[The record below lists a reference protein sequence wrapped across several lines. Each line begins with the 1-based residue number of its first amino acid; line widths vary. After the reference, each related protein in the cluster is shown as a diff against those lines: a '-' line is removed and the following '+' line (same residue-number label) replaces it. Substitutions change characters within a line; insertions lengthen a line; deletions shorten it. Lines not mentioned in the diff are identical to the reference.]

1 MGVRTTRSRDIFDL
15 EGFAV
20 GTSTTQNKNSC
31 KTAAVMSLL
40 GRGPAAVAAEPA
52 QPPQAQD
59 IETITGEILRLKQTG
74 GEAIIGIGQWLIKAK
89 AVLPRGEWLPWL
101 EDRVEFSER
110 TAQGFM
116 QIARKYTN
124 PQTLA
129 DLGASKALM
138 LLALPDETRDEFIA
152 SPHMVDGEEKT
163 VAAMS
168 TRELKAVMK
177 ERDEARKA
185 AEQAK
190 AEQAA
195 ADAAREKMSADM
207 ALANE
212 RIAGLNAEVEKR
224 SAEASEAQEAAA
236 RLEQELEELRA
247 QPRDVAV
254 EVDTAAIEAARKE
267 AETVMQA
274 KLDKAKAAQAKAEAG
289 RKAAEDARTAA
300 QKELEQARADA
311 QAALEKAVAEGQA
324 LREQAERER
333 KKAALAS
340 NEDLVL
346 FRTLFDQAQKLV
358 DELGKLLKTLRNKD
372 PEKAQGLSRALLAL
386 ADKIKEV
393 AQG

>member
-1 MGVRTTRSRDIFDL
+1 M
-15 EGFAV
+15 

-177 ERDEARKA
+177 ERDEALMA

-207 ALANE
+207 AQANE

-224 SAEASEAQEAAA
+224 SAEASEAREAAA

-267 AETVMQA
+267 AEAAMQDKLDRAKGARDKALEKRYELEEALSKARDELKQA
-274 KLDKAKAAQAKAEAG
+274 K
-289 RKAAEDARTAA
+289 
-300 QKELEQARADA
+300 ADA

-333 KKAALAS
+333 KKAVIITDA
-340 NEDLVL
+340 DMVL
-346 FRTLFDQAQKLV
+346 FSELYDQVQTLVKRMGGV
-358 DELGKLLKTLRNKD
+358 RLKKRDKE
-372 PEKAQGLSRALLAL
+372 PEKAEKLQNALMAL
-386 ADKIKEV
+386 IPAVKE
-393 AQG
+393 AAGQ

>member
-1 MGVRTTRSRDIFDL
+1 MTEGRKEEIKMEQGGLMERSEVLTDSRRQ
-15 EGFAV
+15 ER
-20 GTSTTQNKNSC
+20 
-31 KTAAVMSLL
+31 L
-40 GRGPAAVAAEPA
+40 GCLGAEPA
-52 QPPQAQD
+52 QLPQAED

-101 EDRVEFSER
+101 EARAEFSER

-195 ADAAREKMSADM
+195 ADAAREKLSADM
-207 ALANE
+207 VLANE

-236 RLEQELEELRA
+236 RLEKELADLRSR
-247 QPRDVAV
+247 PVDVAV
-254 EVDTAAIEAARKE
+254 EPDTAAIEAARKE
-267 AETVMQA
+267 AEAAMQDKLDRAKGARDKALEKRYELEEALSKARDELKQA
-274 KLDKAKAAQAKAEAG
+274 K
-289 RKAAEDARTAA
+289 
-300 QKELEQARADA
+300 ADA

-346 FRTLFDQAQKLV
+346 FRTLFDQAQEQVNKL
-358 DELGKLLKTLRNKD
+358 GGTLMKVRNKD